1 MKYEIFSRGHA
12 GRAGIVALAL
22 VLGLAA
28 GCKQQGTAARTDQQ
42 ITSDVQAKITG
53 EGALAKQNIQV
64 SVAGGIATLSGT
76 VTDDASRALAGNDA
90 GTVAGVKTVVNN
102 LTVQAAEQAVVPPAA
117 TAVPAATPEPKRSE
131 SSTKSR
137 RKAARAAEDAYS
149 APTAPPQQEQ
159 APEQAQAAPEPAA
172 APPPPPPS
180 PQPVVKD
187 LTIAEGT
194 VVPVRITETLDS
206 KTAQANDAFHG
217 SVAGDIA
224 VQGVVVI
231 PRGSPVM
238 GRVVDA
244 RDAAHFKGSSLL
256 SIEVTEVTVRGR
268 RISLVTDAFNKE
280 GEGRG
285 KNTAEKTGG
294 GAALGA
300 IIGAIAGGGKG
311 AAIGGLAGAAAGTG
325 VNAATRGQQVT
336 IPTETVVS
344 FRLQSPITVTV
355 TIPPQGGN
363 PADVPDPQLQQ
374 R

>member
-12 GRAGIVALAL
+12 GRAGIVALGL

-28 GCKQQGTAARTDQQ
+28 GCKQQGTTARTDQQ

-117 TAVPAATPEPKRSE
+117 TAVPAATPEPKKSE

-172 APPPPPPS
+172 APPQPPPL